1 MRHSQIAVTASKQ
14 PFTFYL
20 VAACIYLCL
29 TIVAMSSLALLEKR
43 AARGFR
49 RSYA

>member
-1 MRHSQIAVTASKQ
+1 MTASKQ

-20 VAACIYLCL
+20 IAACIYLCL
-29 TIVAMSSLALLEKR
+29 TIVAMSSLALMEKR

-49 RSYA
+49 RAYA